1 MNGYLKKHTEAL
13 VKDVGIEVACRV
25 SGKSKATLG
34 RYYSEAPEHAER
46 YMPVDTV
53 AALEAV
59 ASYPHVTSALAE
71 IRAIKL
77 GDAETQPEGLCAIM
91 IGLSEQYATLM
102 AEFGRSLE
110 AGMSENDT
118 RRMLR
123 EAMALQKT
131 LLGLK
136 VHLERRVV

>member
-77 GDAETQPEGLCAIM
+77 GDAETQPEGLCSIM

-110 AGMSENDT
+110 ADMSENDT

>member
-1 MNGYLKKHTEAL
+1 
-13 VKDVGIEVACRV
+13 
-25 SGKSKATLG
+25 
-34 RYYSEAPEHAER
+34 
-46 YMPVDTV
+46 
-53 AALEAV
+53 
-59 ASYPHVTSALAE
+59 
-71 IRAIKL
+71 
-77 GDAETQPEGLCAIM
+77 
-91 IGLSEQYATLM
+91 M

-110 AGMSENDT
+110 ADMSENDT